1 MKVAFLDR
9 DGVINTEVNYLHRIN
24 DFEYT
29 HKCKDALLQLIKK
42 GFKLIIVT
50 NQAGIAKAIFTEEEY
65 YKLTD
70 FYKEDLFKDNI
81 LIHDIFYCPH
91 HVDGVLKNFSIE
103 CNCRK
108 PKPGMFIDAIE
119 KHNIDINSSIMVGDK
134 ISDIDAAESAGI
146 RNLFLVESGHPIECD
161 ERAIIC
167 KNLYDVSCLI

>member
-29 HKCKDALLQLIKK
+29 YKCKDALLQLIKK

-91 HVDGVLKNFSIE
+91 HVDGILKNFSIE

-108 PKPGMFIDAIE
+108 P
-119 KHNIDINSSIMVGDK
+119 NSRNYKKVEQRRSYSACFKRIGSQT
-134 ISDIDAAESAGI
+134 IST
-146 RNLFLVESGHPIECD
+146 H
-161 ERAIIC
+161 
-167 KNLYDVSCLI
+167 